1 MGKWETLEDY
11 MNKYGFEKVADH
23 TKVRVHF
30 RGKSV
35 VVERCMVDKMQADL
49 DKIAPGLLL
58 ITKKVDEDVLGNKM
72 VLDNPEG

>member
-1 MGKWETLEDY
+1 MGKWGQLEDY

-35 VVERCMVDKMQADL
+35 VVERCMVGKMQADL

-58 ITKKVDEDVLGNKM
+58 ITTKVDEDVLGNKM